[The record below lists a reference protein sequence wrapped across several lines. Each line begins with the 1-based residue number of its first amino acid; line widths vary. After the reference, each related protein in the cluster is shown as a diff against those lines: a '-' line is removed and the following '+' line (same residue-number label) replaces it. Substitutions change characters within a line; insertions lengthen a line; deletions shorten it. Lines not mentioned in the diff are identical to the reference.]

1 MTLLSGKGYLS
12 PYAAFVN
19 TSLSEL
25 TNWLSLLLLEPFHTM
40 PPLKIKNIYF
50 ERLGQLD
57 TSFSGF
63 RNLIPFTNEVLK
75 MVFRI
80 LLMKTANSAFK
91 MGDFNI
97 TIFFLDSSQWG
108 CKSGERV
115 PQLAAVESVLK
126 DMC

>member
-1 MTLLSGKGYLS
+1 MNRCDCSD
-12 PYAAFVN
+12 
-19 TSLSEL
+19 
-25 TNWLSLLLLEPFHTM
+25 
-40 PPLKIKNIYF
+40 ICF

-63 RNLIPFTNEVLK
+63 RNLIPFTNEVLN

-80 LLMKTANSAFK
+80 LQMKTANSAFK
-91 MGDFNI
+91 IGGFNI
-97 TIFFLDSSQWG
+97 TIFFLDSSQCD

-115 PQLAAVESVLK
+115 PPLAAVESVLK